1 MSKSAM
7 GRRIARVI
15 PALRIVA
22 PNLPRI
28 KPAIANMQQREQTIR
43 LVRIA
48 VPRLKMRMVHPIAD
62 KKPSA
67 VALMKI
73 T

>member
-1 MSKSAM
+1 M
-7 GRRIARVI
+7 GSRIASVI

-28 KPAIANMQQREQTIR
+28 KPALANMQHRVQTIR

-48 VPRLKMRMVHPIAD
+48 VPRLKMSMVHPMAD
-62 KKPSA
+62 KKPRA